1 MANDMV
7 AEALV
12 RDVLLLAKTLRMEEN
27 QCINI
32 ATITYLELLDKG
44 YQPELVVGSLKCNGK
59 TIFEC
64 PSDFRYVHLTG
75 DIEFDGHLWVECAGL
90 IIDIAIMFSIRN
102 MQQLQKF
109 LFLEGLDLRNLTFCT
124 PVSNVEDVGCLNYV
138 KHRPIVEPNVIQC
151 LKLGAFHS
159 LKPTAH

>member
-1 MANDMV
+1 MANNMV

-12 RDVLLLAKTLRMEEN
+12 RDVLLIARTLRKEKN

-32 ATITYLELLDKG
+32 ATLTFLELLDKG
-44 YQPELVVGSLKCNGK
+44 YQPELVVGSLKCNDK

-75 DIEFDGHLWVECAGL
+75 DIEFDGHIWVECAGL
-90 IIDIAIMFSIRN
+90 IIDIAIMFSIMN
-102 MQQLQKF
+102 MQELQKF
-109 LFLEGLDLRNLTFCT
+109 LFIEGFDFSNPTFCT
-124 PVSNVEDVGCLNYV
+124 PVSNVEGSGCLSYE
-138 KHRPIVEPNVIQC
+138 KHLLIQDPNVIRC
-151 LKLGAFHS
+151 LKLGALNW